1 MNKEKL
7 SEFIEKELGTQANE
21 TILEKFSTYESL
33 LIEWNRRFN
42 LTAIKEE
49 DDVLVKHFID
59 SIYPLKFVH
68 FKEGESLIDIGSGA
82 GFPGLCLAI
91 MCPGLKI
98 SLVESTGKKV
108 SFMNEVKDK
117 LHLDNVTLLETR
129 AESLNKYKE
138 QFDYASARA
147 VSQLNVLLELTIPL
161 LKVNGHFL
169 AYKGSMVDM
178 EIKQAKRA
186 LHILS
191 AEIEEKYTY
200 NLPYINDGR
209 SFLVIRKRKATE
221 HKYPRSYSLI
231 KNKPL

>member
-1 MNKEKL
+1 MNKDKL
-7 SEFIEKELGTQANE
+7 AEFIEKELGTQADS
-21 TILEKFSTYESL
+21 TLLEKFSTYESL

-49 DDVLVKHFID
+49 DDVLIKHFID
-59 SIYPLKFVH
+59 SIYPLKFIK
-68 FKEGESLIDIGSGA
+68 FKDNEKLIDIGSGA
-82 GFPGLCLAI
+82 GFPALCLAI
-91 MCPGLKI
+91 LCPKLNI
-98 SLVESTGKKV
+98 TLVESTGKKV
-108 SFMNEVKDK
+108 SFLNEVAKT
-117 LHLDNVTLLETR
+117 LGLENVTILEER
-129 AESLNKYKE
+129 AENLSKYKE

-186 LHILS
+186 LHIMN
-191 AEIEEKYTY
+191 AEIEEKYLYT
-200 NLPYINDGR
+200 LPYINDGR
-209 SFLVIRKRKATE
+209 SLLYIRKRKASE